1 MKRNK
6 WLYAALLLWA
16 ALIALCLRFRETL
29 FDDILRYTPRN
40 SWLAAGVIVA
50 LFAVKSV
57 SVVLYSGVLYAA
69 SGVLFPLPTAL
80 AVSLAGTAVMFLI
93 PYQVGRRSGGESV
106 EQLMEKYPRLHAL
119 RDLREKNDFLFTLA
133 VRSMRLLSYDVTSLY
148 LGAAGAAF
156 PAYMGASLL
165 ASLPSLVAFTAMG
178 TGAGDLSSPTFWIAL
193 GMEAGMLAFSLLCG
207 RKTARCGE

>member
-1 MKRNK
+1 MKRGK
-6 WLYAALLLWA
+6 WFYAALLLWA
-16 ALIALCLRFRETL
+16 ALIALCLRYRETL

-40 SWLAAGVIVA
+40 PWLTAGILVA

-69 SGVLFPLPTAL
+69 SGVLFPLPAAL
-80 AVSLAGTAVMFLI
+80 AVSLAGTAVMFLT
-93 PYQVGRRSGGESV
+93 PYCIGRRSGGEAV

-148 LGAAGAAF
+148 LGAAGSSFA
-156 PAYMGASLL
+156 AYMSASLL
-165 ASLPSLVAFTAMG
+165 ASLPSLVAFTVMG
-178 TGAGDLSSPTFWIAL
+178 TGAGDMSSPAFWIAL
-193 GMEAGMLAFSLLCG
+193 GMEAGMLAVSLLRG
-207 RKTARCGE
+207 KKTAQCGE

>member
-16 ALIALCLRFRETL
+16 ALIALCLRYRETL
-29 FDDILRYTPRN
+29 FDDIVRCAPRG
-40 SWLAAGVIVA
+40 SWLAAGGIVA
-50 LFAVKSV
+50 LFAVKS
-57 SVVLYSGVLYAA
+57 
-69 SGVLFPLPTAL
+69 
-80 AVSLAGTAVMFLI
+80 LAGTVAMFLT
-93 PYQVGRRSGGESV
+93 PYRIGRRADGDAV

-165 ASLPSLVAFTAMG
+165 ASLPSLVAFTVMG
-178 TGAGDLSSPTFWIAL
+178 AGAGDLSSPTFWIAL
-193 GMEAGMLAFSLLCG
+193 GMEACMLAVSILRG
-207 RKTARCGE
+207 RKTAQCGE

>member
-16 ALIALCLRFRETL
+16 ALIALCLRYRETL
-29 FDDILRYTPRN
+29 FDDIVRCAPRG
-40 SWLAAGVIVA
+40 SWLAAGGIVA

-69 SGVLFPLPTAL
+69 SGVLFPLPAAL
-80 AVSLAGTAVMFLI
+80 AVSLAGTVAMFLT
-93 PYQVGRRSGGESV
+93 PYRIGRRADGDAV

-165 ASLPSLVAFTAMG
+165 ASLPSLVAFTVMG
-178 TGAGDLSSPTFWIAL
+178 AGAGDLSSPTFWIAL
-193 GMEAGMLAFSLLCG
+193 GMEACMLAVSILRG
-207 RKTARCGE
+207 RKTAQCGE

>member
-16 ALIALCLRFRETL
+16 ALIALCLRYRETL
-29 FDDILRYTPRN
+29 FDDILRYTPCN

-57 SVVLYSGVLYAA
+57 SVVLYSGVLYA
-69 SGVLFPLPTAL
+69 
-80 AVSLAGTAVMFLI
+80 VSLAGTAVMFLI
-93 PYQVGRRSGGESV
+93 PYQVGRRSGDEAV

-178 TGAGDLSSPTFWIAL
+178 TGAGDMSSPTFWIAL

>member
-1 MKRNK
+1 M
-6 WLYAALLLWA
+6 L
-16 ALIALCLRFRETL
+16 
-29 FDDILRYTPRN
+29 
-40 SWLAAGVIVA
+40 G
-50 LFAVKSV
+50 
-57 SVVLYSGVLYAA
+57 
-69 SGVLFPLPTAL
+69 
-80 AVSLAGTAVMFLI
+80 
-93 PYQVGRRSGGESV
+93 GGEAV

-178 TGAGDLSSPTFWIAL
+178 AGAGDLSSPTFWIAL
-193 GMEAGMLAFSLLCG
+193 GMEACMLAVSVLRG
-207 RKTARCGE
+207 RKTAQCGE

>member
-6 WLYAALLLWA
+6 WFYAALLLWA
-16 ALIALCLRFRETL
+16 ALIALCLRYRETL

-40 SWLAAGVIVA
+40 PWLAAGILVA

-69 SGVLFPLPTAL
+69 SGVLFPLPAAL
-80 AVSLAGTAVMFLI
+80 AVSLAGTAVMFLT
-93 PYQVGRRSGGESV
+93 PYWIGRRAGGEAV

-156 PAYMGASLL
+156 PAYMSASLL
-165 ASLPSLVAFTAMG
+165 ASLPSLVAFTVMG
-178 TGAGDLSSPTFWIAL
+178 TGAGDMSSPTFWIAL
-193 GMEAGMLAFSLLCG
+193 GMEAGMLAVSLLRG
-207 RKTARCGE
+207 RKTAQCGE

>member
-1 MKRNK
+1 MKRSK

-16 ALIALCLRFRETL
+16 ALIALCLRYRETL
-29 FDDILRYTPRN
+29 FDDILRCTPRN
-40 SWLAAGVIVA
+40 PWLAAGVIVA

-93 PYQVGRRSGGESV
+93 PYQVGRRSGGEAV

-165 ASLPSLVAFTAMG
+165 ASLPSLVAFTVMG
-178 TGAGDLSSPTFWIAL
+178 AGAGDLSSPTFWIAL
-193 GMEAGMLAFSLLCG
+193 GMEAGMLAFSLLRG

>member
-16 ALIALCLRFRETL
+16 ALIALCLRYRETL

-40 SWLAAGVIVA
+40 SWLAAGGIVA

-93 PYQVGRRSGGESV
+93 PYQVGRRSGGEAV

-165 ASLPSLVAFTAMG
+165 ASLPSLVAFTTMG

-193 GMEAGMLAFSLLCG
+193 GMEAGMLAVSVLRG
-207 RKTARCGE
+207 RKTAQCGE

>member
-6 WLYAALLLWA
+6 WFYAALLLWA
-16 ALIALCLRFRETL
+16 ALIALCLRYRETL

-40 SWLAAGVIVA
+40 PWLAAGILVA

-69 SGVLFPLPTAL
+69 SGVLFPLPAAL
-80 AVSLAGTAVMFLI
+80 AVSLAGTAVMFLT
-93 PYQVGRRSGGESV
+93 PYWIGRRAGGEAV

-156 PAYMGASLL
+156 PAYMSASLL
-165 ASLPSLVAFTAMG
+165 ASLPSLVAFTVMG
-178 TGAGDLSSPTFWIAL
+178 TGAGDMSSPAFWIAL
-193 GMEAGMLAFSLLCG
+193 GMEAGMLAVSLLRG
-207 RKTARCGE
+207 KKTAQCGE

>member
-29 FDDILRYTPRN
+29 FDDIVRCAPRG

-93 PYQVGRRSGGESV
+93 PYQVGRRSGGEAV

-178 TGAGDLSSPTFWIAL
+178 TGAGDMSSPTFWIAL
-193 GMEAGMLAFSLLCG
+193 GMEACMLAVSVLRG
-207 RKTARCGE
+207 RKTAQCGE

>member
-16 ALIALCLRFRETL
+16 ALIALCLRYRETL
-29 FDDILRYTPRN
+29 FDDILRYTPCN

-93 PYQVGRRSGGESV
+93 PYQVGRRSGDEAV

-178 TGAGDLSSPTFWIAL
+178 TGAGDMSSPTFWIAL
-193 GMEAGMLAFSLLCG
+193 GMEACMLAVSVLRG
-207 RKTARCGE
+207 RKTAQYSE

>member
-16 ALIALCLRFRETL
+16 ALIALCLRYRETL
-29 FDDILRYTPRN
+29 FDDIVRCAPRG
-40 SWLAAGVIVA
+40 SWLAAGGIVA

-69 SGVLFPLPTAL
+69 SGVLFPLPAAL
-80 AVSLAGTAVMFLI
+80 AVSLAGTVAMFLT
-93 PYQVGRRSGGESV
+93 PYRIGRRAGGDAV

-165 ASLPSLVAFTAMG
+165 ASLPSLVAFTVMG
-178 TGAGDLSSPTFWIAL
+178 AGAGDLSSPTFWIAL
-193 GMEAGMLAFSLLCG
+193 GMEACMLAVSILRG
-207 RKTARCGE
+207 RKTAQCGE

>member
-6 WLYAALLLWA
+6 WFYAALLLWA
-16 ALIALCLRFRETL
+16 ALIALCLRYRETL

-40 SWLAAGVIVA
+40 PWLAAGILVA

-69 SGVLFPLPTAL
+69 SGVLFPLPAAL
-80 AVSLAGTAVMFLI
+80 AVSLAGTAVMFLT
-93 PYQVGRRSGGESV
+93 PYWIGRRAGGEAV

-156 PAYMGASLL
+156 AAYMSASLL
-165 ASLPSLVAFTAMG
+165 ASLPSLVAFTVMG
-178 TGAGDLSSPTFWIAL
+178 TGAGDMSSPAFWIAL
-193 GMEAGMLAFSLLCG
+193 GMEAGMLAVSLLRG
-207 RKTARCGE
+207 KKTAQCGE